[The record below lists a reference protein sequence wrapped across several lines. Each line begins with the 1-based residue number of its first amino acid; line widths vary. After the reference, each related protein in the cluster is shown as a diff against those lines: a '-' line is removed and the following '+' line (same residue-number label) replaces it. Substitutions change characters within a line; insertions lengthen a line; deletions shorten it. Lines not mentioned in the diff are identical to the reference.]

1 MIMDIDLLSKM
12 IGELVLDH
20 DSVSL
25 PGLGTFVA
33 AEVPA
38 SFSDKGFTI
47 NPPYRKLSFMP
58 SETSDGLLV
67 RLYAERNSVDEQ
79 MAKAVILHFLAE
91 MKEAL
96 KSRKTLYLSGLGRLR
111 ATKDN
116 NFFFVPLPDLDIY
129 PDGFGLEPVS
139 LKNTA
144 LAFPNQPF
152 GTAESSSWTKDISPL
167 PFADNPVSETV
178 QEPESGIVPDQVSET
193 LPEPASGFAPDQVTE
208 TVPEPAACRNEG
220 KAIPTSEKDEV
231 KGPSTCG
238 SRWWIWPV
246 AIVGA
251 AALALGV
258 FVLLAHVVPD
268 FIDSLL
274 YTPEELR
281 IINY

>member
-152 GTAESSSWTKDISPL
+152 GTAEPSTWTNDISPL
-167 PFADNPVSETV
+167 PFVDNPVSETV

-193 LPEPASGFAPDQVTE
+193 
-208 TVPEPAACRNEG
+208 VPEPVAGRNED
-220 KAIPTSEKDEV
+220 S
-231 KGPSTCG
+231 
-238 SRWWIWPV
+238 SRWWIWLV
-246 AIVGA
+246 ALVGA

-258 FVLLAHVVPD
+258 FVLLAHVAPD